1 MADVNKI
8 GRPKKFKSVAELD
21 KAIQYYFN
29 SITKSSLAFDTI
41 INGYEDEEK
50 KKPIYEQ
57 IPRLN
62 NANEQIER
70 MEYLEIPSITGLC
83 LSVGLTRETWSQ
95 YSKQKAFSDSIK
107 RAKATIEKYNIEQ
120 LYVPKIATGVIFNLK
135 NNFEWRDQQDL
146 NHSGSLSVQIVDD
159 VD

>member
-1 MADVNKI
+1 MADKTN

-21 KAIQYYFN
+21 KVIKYYFD
-29 SITKSSLAFDTI
+29 SITKTNLVFDTI
-41 INGYEDEEK
+41 ISGYEDGEK

-57 IPRLN
+57 IPVLN
-62 NANEQIER
+62 NAGEQIKTTN
-70 MEYLEIPSITGLC
+70 YLEIPSITALC
-83 LSVGLTRETWSQ
+83 LDIGITRETWSQ
-95 YSKQKAFSDSIK
+95 YAKQKGFSDSIK
-107 RAKATIEKYNIEQ
+107 RAKAKIEKYNIEQ

-146 NHSGSLSVQIVDD
+146 NHSGSLSVQIIDD